1 MLKRNFPCIF
11 LKSWTRIWKCVLPS
25 LTMMNITFVYSNKEV
40 PKIAF
45 EGGHYGNKEQM
56 RQNPL
61 TFVKMYRLY
70 TSYENWA
77 GSHPQDTW
85 KVCCNLMLTMFC
97 RTETWLATHFRRKTD
112 IKSVITYYV
121 MVIVRAQK
129 LFLLKNIFEF
139 CLFMFKSRFLNGLQ
153 HFKNIHCSKAL
164 INLLG
169 IFFFSLTWNLV
180 FCCG

>member
-1 MLKRNFPCIF
+1 MLKLNFPCIF

-97 RTETWLATHFRRKTD
+97 RTETWLATLFRRKTD

-121 MVIVRAQK
+121 MRW
-129 LFLLKNIFEF
+129 LLWELKNYFYWRTYLSFAYSCLKVDFWMDCNTSKIFIARKH
-139 CLFMFKSRFLNGLQ
+139 LS
-153 HFKNIHCSKAL
+153 
-164 INLLG
+164 
-169 IFFFSLTWNLV
+169 TY
-180 FCCG
+180 